1 MKVRYPFLPSTRRR
15 FTIATLGVALICSL
29 QGQDNL
35 RPSLPET
42 IGIEQVVQLSL
53 ANQFRISIGRIEQEQ
68 ATEDTRIA
76 AEPFEARLSVEAL
89 TFRDANSDPN
99 NFPYSVEGSQQSIA
113 LSRSFSTGTSVD
125 LALNSD
131 HFQDLETPRSGEAM
145 LTLQQNLLR
154 GRSRAYNLAP
164 IRIASKQSEISTEAL
179 RQTVIDTLTAAQFA
193 YFDALLAEANLNVAR
208 ESLALAEQLL
218 QENHRRS
225 EIGSIA
231 PSDILQAEAE
241 VAARQDRVYQAEAT
255 LVRAINA
262 LKQSLSNQGIHTLQ
276 WEFTLL
282 PPPTPQ
288 ALNIEL
294 IADYEAAL
302 QNRPDYRQSV
312 LSLDIGEIEA
322 LRQSHATLPDLNL
335 FFQMSLA
342 GWGDSFDDTFAEVGR
357 DARPNYA
364 VGMSL
369 SRSLS
374 NRASQARKSIARLEH
389 NRRQMSLLE
398 LEQAILLDLHTAAA
412 QIESN
417 WKRLTTASQG
427 RKLAEQSLDAEQKR
441 FQTGISSTFILIRLQ
456 TDLANAQI
464 RELIAANDYRKSVVE
479 WERQTGTLL
488 QRHHIEL

>member
-1 MKVRYPFLPSTRRR
+1 MKFRYLPLLITDNPIRVLALG
-15 FTIATLGVALICSL
+15 ITLIPTLSAQVS
-29 QGQDNL
+29 
-35 RPSLPET
+35 PESSLPQA

-53 ANQFRISIGRIEQEQ
+53 ANQFQISIGRIDQQQ
-68 ATEDTRIA
+68 ASEETRIA
-76 AEPFEARLSVEAL
+76 AEPFETRIQAEVL

-113 LSRSFSTGTSVD
+113 LNRSFATGTSVD
-125 LALNSD
+125 LSLNSD
-131 HFQDLETPRSGEAM
+131 HFEDLDTPRSGEAM

-164 IRIASKQSEISTEAL
+164 IRIASKQAEISTEAL

-193 YFDALLAEANLNVAR
+193 YFDALLADANLRVAR

-241 VAARQDRVYQAEAT
+241 VAARLDRVYQAEAT
-255 LVRAINA
+255 LVRATNA
-262 LKQSLSNQGIHTLQ
+262 LKQYLSNQGMRTLQ
-276 WEFTLL
+276 WEFSML
-282 PPPTPQ
+282 PPPEPQ
-288 ALNIEL
+288 AQDIVLMR
-294 IADYEAAL
+294 DYEIAL
-302 QNRPDYRQSV
+302 LHRPDYRQTM
-312 LSLDIGEIEA
+312 LNLDIGEIEV
-322 LRQSHATLPDLNL
+322 LRQSHATLPNLDL
-335 FFQMSLA
+335 FFQMSLE
-342 GWGDSFDDTFAEVGR
+342 GWGDSFDDTFAEVRR
-357 DARPNYA
+357 DANPNYA
-364 VGMSL
+364 VGISL

-374 NRASQARKSIARLEH
+374 NRASQARKSIARLEQ